1 MAHGT
6 EVRLR
11 SKTTVTGV
19 AQGGGHEL
27 WEVICWDCGDA
38 WDGAPD
44 DLSPELRAL
53 RGPWSSK
60 SIAEERRD
68 SHRLTRH
75 AVDTTAPGQL

>member
-27 WEVICWDCGDA
+27 WEVICRDCGDA
-38 WDGAPD
+38 WDAAPD
-44 DLSPELRAL
+44 DPSPELRAL
-53 RGPWSSK
+53 RGLGL
-60 SIAEERRD
+60 RRAL
-68 SHRLTRH
+68 RKRGETR
-75 AVDTTAPGQL
+75 TG